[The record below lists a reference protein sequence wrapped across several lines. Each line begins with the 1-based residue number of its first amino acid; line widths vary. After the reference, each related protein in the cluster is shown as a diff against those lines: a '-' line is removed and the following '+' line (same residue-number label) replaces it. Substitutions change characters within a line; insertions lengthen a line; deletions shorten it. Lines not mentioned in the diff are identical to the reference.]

1 MTAAAQLGCPPDGH
15 GNLSGFRDTENARG
29 LSPGLREVSR
39 RPRIGVIMATRQ
51 RLRVGATYAGKILT
65 VHVEDTHFRV
75 TCDGTEISLHAGPD
89 SAPSR
94 SGKPRSTPRRPN
106 GCPATPES
114 VKPCDELKMSG
125 KS

>member
-1 MTAAAQLGCPPDGH
+1 MVTETCQGFVTSKMREAFRPGCGRYHAA
-15 GNLSGFRDTENARG
+15 
-29 LSPGLREVSR
+29 
-39 RPRIGVIMATRQ
+39 PRIGVIMATRQ

-106 GCPATPES
+106 ACPATPES
-114 VKPCDELKMSG
+114 VKPCDELKMSS

>member
-1 MTAAAQLGCPPDGH
+1 MPPERNRPSKRVRFAGKH
-15 GNLSGFRDTENARG
+15 PPGQ
-29 LSPGLREVSR
+29 SPLPERVLLHPGSR
-39 RPRIGVIMATRQ
+39 RGADQVKNSR

-75 TCDGTEISLHAGPD
+75 TCDGTEISLHPGPD

-106 GCPATPES
+106 ACPATPES
-114 VKPCDELKMSG
+114 VKPCDELKMSS